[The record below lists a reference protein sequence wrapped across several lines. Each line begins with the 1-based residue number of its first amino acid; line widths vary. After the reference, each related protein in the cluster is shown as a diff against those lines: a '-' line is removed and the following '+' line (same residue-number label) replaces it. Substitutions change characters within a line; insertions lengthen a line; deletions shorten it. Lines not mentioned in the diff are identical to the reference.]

1 MGGGRLSQHS
11 AQRLNGATPL
21 NRWLEL
27 SRDYGV
33 MPGPR
38 GAMRAHLFGT
48 YIKRII
54 TKKGLRIAGLQFQ
67 SKELQQVRRT
77 SGKTP
82 IVGRVNN
89 HDLGSASVWTEEG
102 WIEVP

>member
-1 MGGGRLSQHS
+1 
-11 AQRLNGATPL
+11 
-21 NRWLEL
+21 
-27 SRDYGV
+27 
-33 MPGPR
+33 
-38 GAMRAHLFGT
+38 MRAHLFGT